1 MVYGC
6 ADFNSPPLIAC
17 PGFTTS
23 ALIHRRVAPRLTPSW
38 GAHHHSVYSYAMK
51 NKEALQIG
59 EPAGAQAQ
67 GKAHPTRRILVVD
80 GDMGSRQSS
89 AERSEQRRVGK
100 E

>member
-1 MVYGC
+1 
-6 ADFNSPPLIAC
+6 
-17 PGFTTS
+17 
-23 ALIHRRVAPRLTPSW
+23 
-38 GAHHHSVYSYAMK
+38 MK

-89 AERSEQRRVGK
+89 AEMLIRHETDSPNPDRRVD
-100 E
+100 EHSRIPHLRPRPEF